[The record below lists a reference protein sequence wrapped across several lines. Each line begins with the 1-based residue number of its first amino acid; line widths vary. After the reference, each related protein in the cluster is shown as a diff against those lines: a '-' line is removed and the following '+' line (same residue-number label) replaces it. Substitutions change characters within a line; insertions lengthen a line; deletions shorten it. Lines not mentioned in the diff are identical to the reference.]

1 MNPSNPFE
9 RKVITLPTLTVKG
22 KKPKSKKRKLSSDLL
37 EKKLKIKAKRGFHK
51 DMKKAFPIDS
61 LKDPANRS
69 STRRSQH
76 TERVGIRKAQEEF
89 KAAKKSSRKAK
100 K

>member
-61 LKDPANRS
+61 LKDPKLKKNLRQQKNLLEKQRS
-69 STRRSQH
+69 NQWKSLHLFQGTA
-76 TERVGIRKAQEEF
+76 TEK
-89 KAAKKSSRKAK
+89 
-100 K
+100 